1 MAPSTLPPAT
11 PLRPL
16 TVFIA
21 LSRVCSEEA
30 EKVVPAEILAAVEAG
45 DVDLT
50 AKLLAALPAD
60 AISKAQKKKMEK
72 NAQIQQKKLAKGGG
86 AAPAKPADAAPK
98 AAKAEKAA
106 AKVATPAA
114 PPPSKE
120 GIAGATELELVNAM
134 LERAALL
141 ALPDDAVA
149 KLRENAAALALSI
162 SPGVT
167 ALRNEAYA
175 TGFTAHGSR

>member
-1 MAPSTLPPAT
+1 MLRDRSAEHATLNAVVVQYVEGRRLRRRTAQQAT
-11 PLRPL
+11 VRKRAADVGLGRRRADVLR
-16 TVFIA
+16 
-21 LSRVCSEEA
+21 
-30 EKVVPAEILAAVEAG
+30 VVEGGDVEA
-45 DVDLT
+45 
-50 AKLLAALPAD
+50 AD
-60 AISKAQKKKMEK
+60 D
-72 NAQIQQKKLAKGGG
+72 GGL
-86 AAPAKPADAAPK
+86 DA
-98 AAKAEKAA
+98 
-106 AKVATPAA
+106 
-114 PPPSKE
+114 
-120 GIAGATELELVNAM
+120 ATELELVNAM